1 MTYKTFAAI
10 NVGSGEVS
18 MKIYE
23 ISSKTGIREIDYVRY
38 YIELGSDTY
47 TKGYI
52 EYDLVRELCDVLEGF
67 STKMEEYRVDSYLA
81 LGSSA
86 LIEASNCELIVDQI
100 RVRTG
105 LKVETIDNAQ
115 QRFLLLKS
123 VARGMRNFEQLI
135 DDGAAIVDMGS
146 GSLQITIYDEGR
158 LIYTQNLKLG
168 SLRIR
173 EILADLEG
181 QTDNF
186 VNVMEDYIGNYI
198 DTFSRLF
205 MHERK
210 VRHIIAVGEEMESIV
225 KIIGSDSRKNH
236 MERHAFDAVCGSVL
250 AAGEE
255 ELSAKYSIPYELA
268 TVLKPAIIVYKKI
281 IEISGAEKIWAA
293 GCDLCDGMIVDYAER
308 QEQIEPAHYFAED
321 IISYARTVAARY
333 ESNKEHTENV
343 EKTALAIFD
352 GIKKRAGLDQRDG
365 ILLQMACILHDCG
378 KYVNM
383 LGGTDYSCAIVRAT
397 EFVGLSEQEK
407 SIIADTIKY
416 NAWHYVPKLSEL
428 KAPLNRKNY
437 IRMLK
442 LAAIL
447 RLANGMDRSHRQ
459 KIRKVTTTFKEK
471 ELIIRADTIYDITL
485 EQSTIENKSHFFEE
499 IYGFK
504 PVLRMKRR

>member
-23 ISSKTGIREIDYVRY
+23 ISPKTGIREIDYVRY

-168 SLRIR
+168 SLRI
-173 EILADLEG
+173 I
-181 QTDNF
+181 
-186 VNVMEDYIGNYI
+186 
-198 DTFSRLF
+198 
-205 MHERK
+205 
-210 VRHIIAVGEEMESIV
+210 SIHFQ
-225 KIIGSDSRKNH
+225 DCLC
-236 MERHAFDAVCGSVL
+236 M
-250 AAGEE
+250 
-255 ELSAKYSIPYELA
+255 SAKCA
-268 TVLKPAIIVYKKI
+268 
-281 IEISGAEKIWAA
+281 
-293 GCDLCDGMIVDYAER
+293 
-308 QEQIEPAHYFAED
+308 
-321 IISYARTVAARY
+321 
-333 ESNKEHTENV
+333 
-343 EKTALAIFD
+343 
-352 GIKKRAGLDQRDG
+352 
-365 ILLQMACILHDCG
+365 ILLQLEKRWNPLSRSSAVTAG
-378 KYVNM
+378 K
-383 LGGTDYSCAIVRAT
+383 
-397 EFVGLSEQEK
+397 
-407 SIIADTIKY
+407 TI
-416 NAWHYVPKLSEL
+416 W
-428 KAPLNRKNY
+428 
-437 IRMLK
+437 
-442 LAAIL
+442 
-447 RLANGMDRSHRQ
+447 NGMLLMRYAEVCWQQVKKSCQ
-459 KIRKVTTTFKEK
+459 
-471 ELIIRADTIYDITL
+471 
-485 EQSTIENKSHFFEE
+485 QSTVFLMSLQPF
-499 IYGFK
+499 
-504 PVLRMKRR
+504 

>member
-1 MTYKTFAAI
+1 MRSPPK
-10 NVGSGEVS
+10 S
-18 MKIYE
+18 
-23 ISSKTGIREIDYVRY
+23 GIREIDYVRY

-186 VNVMEDYIGNYI
+186 VNVMEDI
-198 DTFSRLF
+198 SA
-205 MHERK
+205 
-210 VRHIIAVGEEMESIV
+210 IISIHFQ
-225 KIIGSDSRKNH
+225 DCLC
-236 MERHAFDAVCGSVL
+236 M
-250 AAGEE
+250 
-255 ELSAKYSIPYELA
+255 SAKCA
-268 TVLKPAIIVYKKI
+268 
-281 IEISGAEKIWAA
+281 
-293 GCDLCDGMIVDYAER
+293 
-308 QEQIEPAHYFAED
+308 
-321 IISYARTVAARY
+321 
-333 ESNKEHTENV
+333 
-343 EKTALAIFD
+343 
-352 GIKKRAGLDQRDG
+352 
-365 ILLQMACILHDCG
+365 ILLQLEKRWNPLSRSSAVTAG
-378 KYVNM
+378 K
-383 LGGTDYSCAIVRAT
+383 
-397 EFVGLSEQEK
+397 
-407 SIIADTIKY
+407 TI
-416 NAWHYVPKLSEL
+416 W
-428 KAPLNRKNY
+428 
-437 IRMLK
+437 
-442 LAAIL
+442 
-447 RLANGMDRSHRQ
+447 NGMLLMRYAEVCWRQ
-459 KIRKVTTTFKEK
+459 VKKSCQ
-471 ELIIRADTIYDITL
+471 
-485 EQSTIENKSHFFEE
+485 QSTVFLMS
-499 IYGFK
+499 
-504 PVLRMKRR
+504 LQLS

>member
-23 ISSKTGIREIDYVRY
+23 ISPKTGIREIDYVRY

-225 KIIGSDSRKNH
+225 KIIGSDGRKNH

-308 QEQIEPAHYFAED
+308 QEQIEPAHFLL
-321 IISYARTVAARY
+321 
-333 ESNKEHTENV
+333 K
-343 EKTALAIFD
+343 
-352 GIKKRAGLDQRDG
+352 
-365 ILLQMACILHDCG
+365 ILFLMQGQWQPDM
-378 KYVNM
+378 
-383 LGGTDYSCAIVRAT
+383 RAT
-397 EFVGLSEQEK
+397 K
-407 SIIADTIKY
+407 SIRRMSKKQPWQYLTASKREQDWISATAFFCRWPVFFMTAASMSICLVVQITAALLFVRQ
-416 NAWHYVPKLSEL
+416 NLSDCRNRRRVL
-428 KAPLNRKNY
+428 LLIRSNTMHGIMCRSCLN
-437 IRMLK
+437 
-442 LAAIL
+442 
-447 RLANGMDRSHRQ
+447 
-459 KIRKVTTTFKEK
+459 
-471 ELIIRADTIYDITL
+471 
-485 EQSTIENKSHFFEE
+485 
-499 IYGFK
+499 
-504 PVLRMKRR
+504 

>member
-23 ISSKTGIREIDYVRY
+23 ISPKTGIREIDYVRY

-168 SLRIR
+168 SL
-173 EILADLEG
+173 
-181 QTDNF
+181 
-186 VNVMEDYIGNYI
+186 
-198 DTFSRLF
+198 
-205 MHERK
+205 
-210 VRHIIAVGEEMESIV
+210 
-225 KIIGSDSRKNH
+225 
-236 MERHAFDAVCGSVL
+236 
-250 AAGEE
+250 
-255 ELSAKYSIPYELA
+255 
-268 TVLKPAIIVYKKI
+268 
-281 IEISGAEKIWAA
+281 
-293 GCDLCDGMIVDYAER
+293 
-308 QEQIEPAHYFAED
+308 
-321 IISYARTVAARY
+321 
-333 ESNKEHTENV
+333 
-343 EKTALAIFD
+343 
-352 GIKKRAGLDQRDG
+352 
-365 ILLQMACILHDCG
+365 
-378 KYVNM
+378 
-383 LGGTDYSCAIVRAT
+383 
-397 EFVGLSEQEK
+397 
-407 SIIADTIKY
+407 
-416 NAWHYVPKLSEL
+416 
-428 KAPLNRKNY
+428 
-437 IRMLK
+437 
-442 LAAIL
+442 
-447 RLANGMDRSHRQ
+447 
-459 KIRKVTTTFKEK
+459 
-471 ELIIRADTIYDITL
+471 
-485 EQSTIENKSHFFEE
+485 
-499 IYGFK
+499 
-504 PVLRMKRR
+504 

>member
-186 VNVMEDYIGNYI
+186 VNVMEDYIGNY
-198 DTFSRLF
+198 
-205 MHERK
+205 
-210 VRHIIAVGEEMESIV
+210 G
-225 KIIGSDSRKNH
+225 RKNH

>member
-225 KIIGSDSRKNH
+225 KIIGSDGRKNH

-281 IEISGAEKIWAA
+281 IEISGAEKICAA
-293 GCDLCDGMIVDYAER
+293 G
-308 QEQIEPAHYFAED
+308 
-321 IISYARTVAARY
+321 
-333 ESNKEHTENV
+333 
-343 EKTALAIFD
+343 
-352 GIKKRAGLDQRDG
+352 
-365 ILLQMACILHDCG
+365 
-378 KYVNM
+378 
-383 LGGTDYSCAIVRAT
+383 
-397 EFVGLSEQEK
+397 
-407 SIIADTIKY
+407 
-416 NAWHYVPKLSEL
+416 
-428 KAPLNRKNY
+428 
-437 IRMLK
+437 
-442 LAAIL
+442 
-447 RLANGMDRSHRQ
+447 
-459 KIRKVTTTFKEK
+459 
-471 ELIIRADTIYDITL
+471 
-485 EQSTIENKSHFFEE
+485 
-499 IYGFK
+499 
-504 PVLRMKRR
+504 